1 MAWAISEAI
10 STPCLRVPHSEQ
22 LVDPKLYALTAL
34 RHKPGSVKPDLSTLI
49 RALLLRDT
57 DEWRIRTYLN
67 FTITITVKASFGATP
82 VLDGEDQ
89 IGWSAY
95 DITLIDDDDSLAFPR
110 TLAIVY
116 SQGQVRVV
124 LDRKLQHVSAY
135 LDRLAAHVEIKEK
148 RLRID
153 KPKRRYAALEKQAE
167 WWSVNGQ
174 SFKLLEL
181 PGELR
186 ESIFQFALEG
196 EIEVYPAT
204 AKSKRRRWRARK
216 SEPTIGLLPTN
227 RQVYEEASRVFY
239 RRRLIKVANPMVLQ
253 RTLKNTRFTTRIQ
266 KLELSLNHYDFLRF
280 FGMDRDYPED
290 RLVYKH
296 RSCAGM
302 LRNMQLT
309 SLELRFVP
317 PGTTT
322 SWKWLDEACQ
332 ETVVGWIL
340 EVAWEHVK
348 GHPVALTGYIK
359 TVQNVAFEGAN
370 AAWKA
375 AWKTKREQYGLLA
388 STLKLLDYDEWLSG
402 ADEDEDDGG
411 VRLQIDTESEV
422 KVEEITEYDGQ
433 IESWDLP
440 ARCSCK
446 VRCAQDTWDPDS

>member
-1 MAWAISEAI
+1 MDWRYRKQLQLHACGYHIQ
-10 STPCLRVPHSEQ
+10 STC
-22 LVDPKLYALTAL
+22 
-34 RHKPGSVKPDLSTLI
+34 VKPDLSTLI

-57 DEWRIRTYLN
+57 DEWRIRSYLN
-67 FTITITVKASFGATP
+67 FTITLTVKASFGATP

-95 DITLIDDDDSLAFPR
+95 DLTLIDDDESLAFPR

-135 LDRLAAHVEIKEK
+135 FDRLAAHVKIKEK

-153 KPKRRYAALEKQAE
+153 KPKRRYAALDKQAE

-174 SFKLLEL
+174 SFKLLDL

-204 AKSKRRRWRARK
+204 AKSNRRRWRARK
-216 SEPTIGLLPTN
+216 PEPTIGLLRTN
-227 RQVYEEASRVFY
+227 RQVYEEASGVFY
-239 RRRLIKVANPMVLQ
+239 RRRLIKVANPMVL
-253 RTLKNTRFTTRIQ
+253 RHTLKNTRFATRVQ

-280 FGMDRDYPED
+280 FGLDRDYPED

-302 LRNMQLT
+302 LRNVQLT
-309 SLELRFVP
+309 SLELRFVS

-322 SWKWLDEACQ
+322 SWNWLDEACQ
-332 ETVVGWIL
+332 EIVVGWIL
-340 EVAWEHVK
+340 GAAWEHVK
-348 GHPVALTGYIK
+348 GHPVVLTGHIK
-359 TVQNVAFEGAN
+359 TVQKTAFESAN
-370 AAWKA
+370 ATYKA
-375 AWKTKREQYGLLA
+375 ACETKREQYGLLT
-388 STLKLLDYDEWLSG
+388 STLKVLDYDEWLSG

-411 VRLQIDTESEV
+411 VRLQTETEGELKMEEV
-422 KVEEITEYDGQ
+422 TEYNGQ

-446 VRCAQDTWDPDS
+446 VRCAQDTWDPDP